1 MNLKVKNFIKKNK
14 EIIIFYF
21 LKKQIIVNLFL
32 FFIKKIKIEKAIG
45 NELLKTDFHR
55 ELNKNIFFTTRSLLH
70 EIGNYTQKKEYPNNK
85 INHLNKKNQ
94 EIFFVKSSQIKE
106 FAKNH
111 LHKINRNFLL
121 ITGDSDTEI
130 RIDIK
135 QKDSELKNLILDIL
149 NNNKLVSWF
158 SQNLFFEHNKIK
170 SLPHGMDYHTVWE
183 QRKLWE
189 NFKFSPSYQEKKLIS
204 ILFRSKEFHERENL
218 IFNNWHFSLNHG
230 KRKEIYETVNKK
242 NNFFSEKKLNRF
254 SNWELQTKYKYIFC
268 PSGKGLDDPRTYE
281 SIILGNV
288 PIRVEDELSKFHA
301 DLPIIYVKNLEDLNI
316 KFIEAKYLE
325 FKDKKFNFKKL
336 FLDHWRREINL
347 DFKND
352 LNDFQNITMIE
363 FRKNIINYYLA
374 S

>member
-1 MNLKVKNFIKKNK
+1 M
-14 EIIIFYF
+14 
-21 LKKQIIVNLFL
+21 
-32 FFIKKIKIEKAIG
+32 
-45 NELLKTDFHR
+45 
-55 ELNKNIFFTTRSLLH
+55 
-70 EIGNYTQKKEYPNNK
+70 
-85 INHLNKKNQ
+85 NKKNQ

-106 FAKNH
+106 FVKNH
-111 LHKINRNFLL
+111 LQKINRNFIL
-121 ITGDSDTEI
+121 ITGDSDTEL
-130 RIDIK
+130 RIDVK
-135 QKDSELKNLILDIL
+135 QKDTELKNIILDIL
-149 NNNKLVSWF
+149 NNNKLVFWF

-170 SLPHGMDYHTVWE
+170 SLPHGLDYHTVWE

-189 NFKFSPSYQEKKLIS
+189 NYKFSPSYQEKKLIS
-204 ILFRSKEFHERENL
+204 ILFRSKEFNERENL

-230 KRKEIYETVNKK
+230 KRKEIYETLNKK
-242 NNFFSEKKLNRF
+242 ENFFPERRLNRF